1 MKKHHLTH
9 EEEMKGGKDS
19 HMHKKTKKSHKM
31 TAEKA
36 KMAHVSPHKT
46 KKSRSK

>member
-9 EEEMKGGKDS
+9 EEEMKGGEDS
-19 HMHKKTKKSHKM
+19 NRHKKMKKGSM
-31 TAEKA
+31 TAQKA